1 MAVSSFRILLQLW
14 ASMGRRRWD
23 MLNGNNFGIDYS
35 NRLSEWRYRRRR
47 RQKKEEMLRT
57 AFVYRPLEKC
67 VRFAIDFYNLYSI
80 IISFL
85 CIYSNQI
92 NQKFKNH
99 QLRPT
104 DAPKII
110 NWGQQISQKSTKNP
124 KIHQNFKN
132 YQLRL
137 INILN
142 IHNQSQKIHQ
152 KFHI

>member
-1 MAVSSFRILLQLW
+1 
-14 ASMGRRRWD
+14 

-104 DAPKII
+104 NI
-110 NWGQQISQKSTKNP
+110 P
-124 KIHQNFKN
+124 KIHQKSKN
-132 YQLRL
+132 PPKF
-137 INILN
+137 
-142 IHNQSQKIHQ
+142 QKLSTEVN
-152 KFHI
+152 KYPKYP